1 MRHAC
6 SHQAGSRQTPV
17 LDDSLALTCQ
27 PSHTS
32 CRARADVQH
41 TLAVYIISDIGF
53 PMLTRLIS
61 VRCNQPSVIFFLSLF
76 LLYLLFFFFFFFST
90 ISFKGEV
97 YPKIKFS
104 PVVVFWVL
112 SRMVLVRGSCD
123 APFLLESQSNSRT
136 STETG

>member
-1 MRHAC
+1 MPDLQSITRGALENTCGPVVAC
-6 SHQAGSRQTPV
+6 RCVERKARQAQLIRAPDRGPDTNTVHGVKCELPV
-17 LDDSLALTCQ
+17 IVS
-27 PSHTS
+27 
-32 CRARADVQH
+32 
-41 TLAVYIISDIGF
+41 IIIYF
-53 PMLTRLIS
+53 TREI
-61 VRCNQPSVIFFLSLF
+61 
-76 LLYLLFFFFFFFST
+76 
-90 ISFKGEV
+90 FKGEV